1 MSRGNE
7 WALLQAQLANLQSQ
21 ISGAS
26 SAVVGGIQI
35 YSGSAAPTGY
45 LLCDGTAVS
54 RTTYS
59 DLFAVTST
67 TYGVGDGS
75 TTFNLPDLRTK
86 VPVGKNPSGTF
97 ATLGATGGAE
107 THTLLTAEIPSHT
120 HTTNIAHGHASTL
133 AAPAHTHPV
142 DPPATDTDDDAH
154 SHSTNTA
161 GDAGSALSGS
171 TNNYRFTDTGSPT
184 LNTTSD
190 THNHSVNIPSF
201 NSGAASATALT
212 GAVTDLG
219 ATTTASTGTGG
230 GGAHNNL
237 QPYLVLNFIIKT

>member
-1 MSRGNE
+1 VSRGND

-120 HTTNIAHGHASTL
+120 HTTNIAHGHSNNISI
-133 AAPAHTHPV
+133 
-142 DPPATDTDDDAH
+142 DDDSH
-154 SHSTNTA
+154 NHSTNTA
-161 GDAGSALSGS
+161 GDAGSTLSGT

-184 LNTTSD
+184 LNTDSD
-190 THNHSVNIPSF
+190 THSHSI
-201 NSGAASATALT
+201 SGGVTALGT
-212 GAVTDLG
+212 TNVTS
-219 ATTTASTGTGG
+219 STGSGG